1 MIVPNNKPT
10 KAPNIQKDLNTYI
23 YKKVYAMD
31 GPELRLCLIE
41 FTEEKV
47 YQIIIKE
54 TENDNS

>member
-1 MIVPNNKPT
+1 MMLFVMIVLLRRT
-10 KAPNIQKDLNTYI
+10 KMIVEELIKSLGHFDEQEDIKNTF
-23 YKKVYAMD
+23 
-31 GPELRLCLIE
+31 L